1 MSLSKDL
8 MNLVSEDL
16 CINFLPTNIA
26 SCVNNHRN
34 KLNSNTKIRLVSTTL
49 QLQVLWSTMTEM
61 EQKSTDENASVLIQD
76 KG

>member
-26 SCVNNHRN
+26 PCVNNHRN
-34 KLNSNTKIRLVSTTL
+34 KLNSNTKIRLASTTL

-61 EQKSTDENASVLIQD
+61 EQESTDENATVLIRD